1 MDQRKALLIGG
12 GVLLAAAVVYGPGL
26 LRWAELKANEARLS
40 AEVRDLKEENRML
53 TQEID
58 RLRKDPAY
66 AESVAREQ
74 LGFTRPGEKII
85 RLNPDG
91 SAEN

>member
-1 MDQRKALLIGG
+1 
-12 GVLLAAAVVYGPGL
+12 LAAAVVYGPGL